1 LTTSLYGYGYGYIDG
16 GVGRDDDDG
25 KSDAGQCGTAI
36 QSASETKEKQKRT
49 IV

>member
-1 LTTSLYGYGYGYIDG
+1 MTTSLYGYGYGYIDR
-16 GVGRDDDDG
+16 GVGTGRDGDDG
-25 KSDAGQCGTAI
+25 KSDAGRAI